1 MAAAAAA
8 KPPGQRRAAAA
19 RTAHV
24 AKAQDAAAVRRAA
37 WRDAGRLLREVF
49 DLPAVLRRE
58 KPWASLVGRREVL
71 AIATGIVASSLVMD
85 RWNEMSRR
93 LAATIYMRDTAL
105 FLRQTASVAALSI
118 AYSVLTNGTS
128 ALYSRVS
135 ALWRDALTR
144 KAQARYM
151 RSQAFYHLQN
161 GAIADADQR
170 MTNDISSVM
179 STLAALCYTAI
190 STSTNAFS
198 SVVRLA
204 LAVNPRYVV
213 IVAVYIAVT
222 DWFREWAA
230 PAIEVGVLSGEMS
243 AAMAEYRTSQM
254 KLQENSETILTAR
267 GTEFEKT
274 AILSAFGRL
283 REKYLE
289 SYALSR
295 KLWLYYSGLTI
306 SVVQPGFTALLVQ
319 FPFIQAGPRE
329 FGSGTEGMQ
338 ANSVILAEMTFNA
351 TLVSRMMAQV
361 RSITTLPRMLL
372 SVSGS
377 AARVVELLDACETL
391 AEESGEQPQC
401 RQSDS
406 IRFENLS
413 LRTPGGEVQ
422 LLNDLNLE
430 LEPGENLLLVGANGV
445 GCGST
450 HTFAV

>member
-1 MAAAAAA
+1 M
-8 KPPGQRRAAAA
+8 
-19 RTAHV
+19 T
-24 AKAQDAAAVRRAA
+24 KAQDAAAVRRAA

-58 KPWASLVGRREVL
+58 KPWASLVGRREAL